1 MNSAGLSDERSP
13 YQETAIATDAATTGD
28 AQAGTV
34 VVCGST
40 KGQWVLHGL
49 RATDLLARLAEDTLR
64 TLVGR
69 ADRIGLAVVLDP
81 ERAVLPLLA
90 AALGEVRTALAMGGT
105 WLGPVALLDLDVGR
119 SWLVDPDVLL
129 LTGPGE
135 PITPCHER
143 EML

>member
-1 MNSAGLSDERSP
+1 MTSARLSDERCPSL
-13 YQETAIATDAATTGD
+13 ETWIATDAAATGQ

-49 RATDLLARLAEDTLR
+49 CATDLLAGLAEDTLR

-69 ADRIGLAVVLDP
+69 ADRVGLAVVLDP
-81 ERAVLPLLA
+81 ARAVLPLLA

-105 WLGPVALLDLDVGR
+105 WLGPIALLDFEARR
-119 SWLVDPDVLL
+119 SWLADPDDLV

-135 PITPCHER
+135 PISTSYGR
-143 EML
+143 